1 MHGPSHRE
9 LCDRPAPFWKEGDNS
24 MKSRVV
30 EGFEWSAALGAA
42 GILMSSRVPV
52 RGAGALVIA
61 AAAGLVALAPTPAA
75 AFVCEDI
82 NYGADGAGASPTGMA
97 CGTIAQAAGGSSTA
111 VGGRA
116 VSDGDLSTAL
126 GDDAWAG
133 GISGPINHNNA
144 STTAIGARAQA
155 GAGGPNQANATALGA
170 SAKANAV
177 NATALGTGATANFA
191 DSVAVG
197 QGVTTTRANQVA
209 IGNSSA
215 TYTLSGI
222 NSAASRE
229 AQSGPKY
236 LVTSDAAGNL
246 ATASVNIDEIEGLA
260 DDVAAHTAQIASL
273 NTTVGNHTMQ
283 LADHETRIVN
293 NTNQINALNTTV
305 GDHTIQ
311 LADHEARITNNTN
324 TLNLHTA
331 QIFSLDSRTTINEA
345 NIALLDGRVSALEGG
360 LQNLGEQV
368 SENRSEARAG
378 TALALATAGLRYD
391 DRPGK
396 LSLAGGFGH
405 FKGQSGLALGLGYS
419 TSLDLRLNAA
429 VSASTSRGDVGVSVG
444 ASWTLN

>member
-1 MHGPSHRE
+1 M
-9 LCDRPAPFWKEGDNS
+9 
-24 MKSRVV
+24 
-30 EGFEWSAALGAA
+30 
-42 GILMSSRVPV
+42 
-52 RGAGALVIA
+52 
-61 AAAGLVALAPTPAA
+61 
-75 AFVCEDI
+75 
-82 NYGADGAGASPTGMA
+82 
-97 CGTIAQAAGGSSTA
+97 
-111 VGGRA
+111 
-116 VSDGDLSTAL
+116 
-126 GDDAWAG
+126 
-133 GISGPINHNNA
+133 
-144 STTAIGARAQA
+144 
-155 GAGGPNQANATALGA
+155 
-170 SAKANAV
+170 

-246 ATASVNIDEIEGLA
+246 ATASVNIDELEGLA
-260 DDVAAHTAQIASL
+260 DDVAAHTTQIASL
-273 NTTVGNHTMQ
+273 NTTVSSHTMQ

-305 GDHTIQ
+305 GNHTIQ

-419 TSLDLRLNAA
+419 TSLDFRLNAA
-429 VSASTSRGDVGVSVG
+429 VSASTNRGDVGVSVG